1 MAESDKWIAV
11 VGPCAS
17 GKSTLVTKLR
27 EHNVPTRMPAQE
39 HSYIP
44 DMWNRIVHPEVLI
57 YLDAD
62 DETLRSRRSG
72 LTDEYLAREREL
84 LQHAREHA
92 DLVIDTSDLTP
103 DEVLD
108 RTRTWLKK
116 NIETRDTDSH
126 I

>member
-1 MAESDKWIAV
+1 MPEPDRWIAV

-27 EHNVPTRMPAQE
+27 ELNLPTRMPAQE
-39 HSYIP
+39 HSYVP
-44 DMWNRIVHPEVLI
+44 DMWDRIVHPEILI

-62 DETLRSRRSG
+62 DETLRRRRAG
-72 LTDEYLAREREL
+72 LTEEYLARERER

-103 DEVLD
+103 GEVLD
-108 RTRTWLKK
+108 RTRAWLEE
-116 NIETRDTDSH
+116 NVHPRDD
-126 I
+126 